1 MKKVLFY
8 LTTASLLFIMISN
21 VSAQVVLPEVTIT
34 SARSIPERVDEAFKT
49 TFKNAE
55 DPVWYQANKNYLVK
69 FLDNDMKNNALFRK
83 NGQMIYQ
90 ISYGFE
96 KDIPEEVFNLV
107 NNRYKEYEVT
117 VAFNVKQ
124 DERNIWIVNLE
135 NEKNMVT
142 ARVED
147 GVLDEARRIKKSNK

>member
-1 MKKVLFY
+1 
-8 LTTASLLFIMISN
+8 MIGH

-49 TFKNAE
+49 TFENAE

-69 FLDNDMKNNALFRK
+69 FIDNDMKNNALFRK
-83 NGQMIYQ
+83 NGQMIYH

-96 KDIPEEVFNLV
+96 KDIPEDVFNLV
-107 NNRYKEYEVT
+107 SNRYKEYDVV

>member
-1 MKKVLFY
+1 MKKAF
-8 LTTASLLFIMISN
+8 LTLLSSCLFILMMSTA
-21 VSAQVVLPEVTIT
+21 SAQVVLPEVTIT
-34 SARSIPERVDEAFKT
+34 SAKNIPDKVDKAFKS
-49 TFKNAE
+49 TFENAE

-90 ISYGFE
+90 ISYAYE
-96 KDIPEEVFNLV
+96 KDIPEEVGNMV
-107 NNRYKEYEVT
+107 KDRYKDYNVV

-124 DERNIWIVNLE
+124 DQRDVWIVNLE
-135 NEKNMVT
+135 NEKTLVT

-147 GVLDEARRIKKSNK
+147 GVLNEATRTKRAQ